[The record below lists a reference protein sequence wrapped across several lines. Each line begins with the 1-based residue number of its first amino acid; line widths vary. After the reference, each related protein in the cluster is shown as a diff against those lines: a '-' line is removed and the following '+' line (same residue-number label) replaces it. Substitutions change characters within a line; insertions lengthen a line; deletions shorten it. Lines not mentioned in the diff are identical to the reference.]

1 MTKIVNHTEVNWMS
15 GDGKNMKKNRSISS
29 RDPNDSSEE
38 NENKPKTWADVVR
51 GFNQMNNDSGLAA
64 TGDLDDSQYKIAEE
78 NYRKFVAA

>member
-1 MTKIVNHTEVNWMS
+1 MKGS
-15 GDGKNMKKNRSISS
+15 GKDMKKNKSISS

-51 GFNQMNNDSGLAA
+51 GFNRLNNDKGLKA

-78 NYRKFVAA
+78 NYKRFVGA